1 MAGKAAP
8 GHGQSSRARRRL
20 ARRHPLSRVGVR
32 AGRDAGGDEEQGP
45 RGADGGEVAS
55 VQRRGGDWRPC
66 EVRGG
71 GHTSG
76 APRERAEGEGRRE
89 KKRVAAP
96 IPPNTEG
103 RGSVLRVR
111 GRGRSEYHLALKFI
125 FNSKV

>member
-1 MAGKAAP
+1 MAGSEDELHVRRSSPGSASQRGAAP
-8 GHGQSSRARRRL
+8 RQADGAGMGVEPWQGRRHRAMVLGGVRADWRFR

-71 GHTSG
+71 GRTSG
-76 APRERAEGEGRRE
+76 ASASPAM
-89 KKRVAAP
+89 
-96 IPPNTEG
+96 
-103 RGSVLRVR
+103 
-111 GRGRSEYHLALKFI
+111 
-125 FNSKV
+125 